1 MATLTSYGSTFD
13 TPQRAAAVLR
23 ALASRFGADLA
34 HASPVDLVAAAI
46 AADAWVLALD
56 ADTLGDPSVLDVDTR
71 EALANVLVRAAGSR
85 CGDEGPPAHWSPS
98 MDPHHLAAVD
108 RYRDWAVEVLG
119 DHEAPDA
126 LRRAASDLT
135 VPGRLGE
142 VAALL
147 ALA

>member
-1 MATLTSYGSTFD
+1 
-13 TPQRAAAVLR
+13 
-23 ALASRFGADLA
+23 
-34 HASPVDLVAAAI
+34 
-46 AADAWVLALD
+46 
-56 ADTLGDPSVLDVDTR
+56 
-71 EALANVLVRAAGSR
+71 
-85 CGDEGPPAHWSPS
+85 